1 LGAGATA
8 AGQRAGTGESLPNKT
23 RGDQA
28 SVTQM
33 LAPEV
38 KPSPAREIAH
48 KGKGCLAVLV
58 AAAVLVFGGYF
69 VYDKATT
76 FLQTLG
82 EVPDYP
88 GPGKASITVTIPEGA
103 SLDQIGGILVDADVV
118 KSSKAWSEAV
128 DAEVR
133 ATSVQAGRY
142 IMRTQMKATD
152 ALRLLIN
159 PGESRVRLQFTVPEG
174 LRLTAQ
180 IDLLVKTTKIKKSDF
195 DAALKNPK
203 ALGLPGYAKNRVEG
217 FLFPD
222 TYELTEEATATS
234 TMRQMVTQ
242 YKAVSQQ
249 IQLETAARQLK
260 RSPYDVL
267 IVASIIEREVNK
279 EEYRAKVARVLYN
292 RLAKGMLLEMDS
304 TVTYAE
310 NLKTNTTT
318 PKDRASK
325 SPYNTYKRKGLPP
338 GPIAAP
344 GRASLEAAAG
354 PATGKWLYFVTVNF
368 DTGET
373 KFATTAEDFEKLRLE
388 FQIWCQTHPGRC
400 DT

>member
-1 LGAGATA
+1 
-8 AGQRAGTGESLPNKT
+8 
-23 RGDQA
+23 
-28 SVTQM
+28 M
-33 LAPEV
+33 LDPEV
-38 KPSPAREIAH
+38 MPSPAREIAH

-58 AAAVLVFGGYF
+58 AALVLLFGGYF
-69 VYDKATT
+69 IYDKAST
-76 FLQTLG
+76 FLQTVG

-118 KSSKAWSEAV
+118 KSTKAWSEAV

-159 PGESRVRLQFTVPEG
+159 PGESRVRLQFTIPEG

-180 IDLLVKTTKIKKSDF
+180 IDLLVKTTKIKKTDF
-195 DAALKNPK
+195 EAALKKPK
-203 ALGLPGYAKNRVEG
+203 TLGLPSYAKNRPEG

-222 TYELTEEATATS
+222 TYELVEEATATS

-249 IQLETAARQLK
+249 IQLETAAKQLK

-279 EEYRAKVARVLYN
+279 DEYRAKVARVLYN
-292 RLAKGMLLEMDS
+292 RLAKGMSLGLDS
-304 TVTYAE
+304 TVIYAE

-325 SPYNTYKRKGLPP
+325 SPYNTYRHKGLPP
-338 GPIAAP
+338 GPISAP

-354 PATGKWLYFVTVNF
+354 PADGKWLYFVTVNF

-373 KFATTAEDFEKLRLE
+373 KFATTPEEFAKLRAE

-400 DT
+400 DS

>member
-1 LGAGATA
+1 
-8 AGQRAGTGESLPNKT
+8 
-23 RGDQA
+23 
-28 SVTQM
+28 M
-33 LAPEV
+33 LDPEV
-38 KPSPAREIAH
+38 MPSPAREIAH

-58 AAAVLVFGGYF
+58 AALVLLFGGYF
-69 VYDKATT
+69 VYDKAST
-76 FLQTLG
+76 FLQTVG

-118 KSSKAWSEAV
+118 KSTKAWSEAV

-180 IDLLVKTTKIKKSDF
+180 IDLLVKTTKIKKTDLE
-195 DAALKNPK
+195 AALRNPK
-203 ALGLPGYAKNRVEG
+203 ALGLPAYAKNRPEG

-234 TMRQMVTQ
+234 TIRQMVTQ
-242 YKAVSQQ
+242 YNAVSQQ
-249 IQLETAARQLK
+249 IQLETAAKQLK

-292 RLAKGMLLEMDS
+292 RLAKGMPLALDS
-304 TVTYAE
+304 TVIYAE
-310 NLKTNTTT
+310 NLQTNTTT

-325 SPYNTYKRKGLPP
+325 SPYNTYLRKGLPP
-338 GPIAAP
+338 GPISAP
-344 GRASLEAAAG
+344 GRSSLEAAAG

-373 KFATTAEDFEKLRLE
+373 KFATTAADFEKLRQE
-388 FQIWCQTHPGRC
+388 FQLWCQSHPGRC
-400 DT
+400 DS